1 MSMPTSTLTLTHKFS
16 LYETIL
22 MNVFNKLPLGSLQ
35 LELPDGHTLYFGN
48 GNEVRARIRVADP
61 AFFTK
66 CVLYGDIGFA
76 ESLPRWRLAHG

>member
-1 MSMPTSTLTLTHKFS
+1 MPTSTLTLTHKFS

-48 GNEVRARIRVADP
+48 GNEVRARIRVTARSP
-61 AFFTK
+61 VKAFDEQSR
-66 CVLYGDIGFA
+66 VG
-76 ESLPRWRLAHG
+76 S